1 MRGFWPHGPPGRA
14 GASCCLHP
22 QRLFPKGEEQA
33 GHDWQGPPPPQGCLR
48 ASSEAQAG
56 AETAPSE
63 ARPWMWRQI

>member
-33 GHDWQGPPPPQGCLR
+33 GHDWQGPPPPPGL
-48 ASSEAQAG
+48 SEG
-56 AETAPSE
+56 LL
-63 ARPWMWRQI
+63 